1 MSAPDRAAQRVVRN
15 TTTTALA
22 QLATMAA
29 SFVLAPWLIAS
40 FGPAAYGA
48 YMLVAAVAAF
58 TSLLD
63 LGLGPALEK
72 LLAEDRAA
80 GRFDEAGALV
90 ASVSRTYGWLGVAVA
105 AIDAA
110 LAWAAPRVFAIGESE
125 VVLVRALL
133 LVAAAAALVWWPLSV
148 SARVLGGLQRHSRVA
163 GVTALMAVVQTAGTI
178 VLLVLGRGPV
188 ALAVFTQVVLVVGAG
203 AMAFIAQHECAAAGV
218 PSRPASRASLQRA
231 FAFSGPVFVL
241 NLAAQVL
248 YHHTDRLLLGMFVG
262 SVAVA
267 LYEGP
272 ARFVA
277 VLLQLIGFGNAA
289 ILPRASELHA
299 AGDHAGL
306 QRLLLTTS
314 RLVSAFATPM
324 ALTFAVLAR
333 PLLVGWLGPAFAAA
347 ESPAVLLCGL
357 QVLLVALTVG
367 HTVVVATGRLAG
379 RLPVILGIVA
389 LNVVLSVVWVRAWG
403 MTGVA
408 LATVVAALI
417 DLPLHLRYLVRHVGL
432 DLGAFVREV
441 VGPVYPLLVLPAA
454 LAAGARML
462 GLTGSLVATLA
473 VLVVCVL
480 AYWAAFIL
488 FMVRPVERAAW
499 RATVRGA
506 LRVGGAR

>member
-22 QLATMAA
+22 QIATMAA
-29 SFVLAPWLIAS
+29 SFVLAPWLIHS
-40 FGPAAYGA
+40 FGPQAYGA

-80 GRFDEAGALV
+80 GRLDEAGALV
-90 ASVSRTYGWLGVAVA
+90 ASVSRTYGLLGVGVA

-110 LAWAAPRVFAIGESE
+110 LAWATPRVFAIGPTE
-125 VVLVRALL
+125 VPLVRSLL

-163 GVTALMAVVQTAGTI
+163 GATALMAVLQTVGTI
-178 VLLVLGRGPV
+178 VLLALGRGPV
-188 ALAVFTQVVLVVGAG
+188 ALAVLTQVVLVSGAG
-203 AMAFIAQHECAAAGV
+203 VLGVAARHELAAAGV
-218 PSRPASRASLQRA
+218 PSRPASSASLRRA

-289 ILPRASELHA
+289 LLPRASELHA

-314 RLVSAFATPM
+314 RLVSAFAAPL
-324 ALTFAVLAR
+324 ALLFAVLAR

-347 ESPAVLLCGL
+347 EAPAVLLCGL
-357 QVLLVALTVG
+357 QVFLVALTVG

-379 RLPVILGIVA
+379 RLPVILGIVT
-389 LNVVLSVVWVRAWG
+389 LNVVLSVALVRTHG

-408 LATVVAALI
+408 LATVVAALV

-441 VGPVYPLLVLPAA
+441 VLPVYPLLALPAA
-454 LAAGARML
+454 LAWGARVLGFTDTLLSTLVVFAGAAMMYW
-462 GLTGSLVATLA
+462 LVFAG
-473 VLVVCVL
+473 LVV
-480 AYWAAFIL
+480 
-488 FMVRPVERAAW
+488 RRDERAAW
-499 RATVRGA
+499 LATVRGA
-506 LRVGGAR
+506 LRPGGPR